1 MSSRGCRCGS
11 SVEMAV
17 DLAGEVALERASDLA
32 KGAPLGGA
40 LFDVGACVGVHA
52 HPGDYGHV
60 EGAVE
65 ASVAT
70 SIDSVAHGVP
80 GRRGDWVDAGQA
92 GERSFGA
99 DASGVRPRGESDGC
113 GDWSDAGLVEQAG
126 RGTLLDQGGHLVS
139 DCRQLVVRSAYP
151 HGQSDGLG
159 PGDAGCEFFGATAPA
174 AIVAIWPP
182 LSVLRAS
189 TPRPREVGLSAH

>member
-1 MSSRGCRCGS
+1 MMPLNLLCMSSRGCRCGS

-113 GDWSDAGLVEQAG
+113 GDWSDAGVAEPAG
-126 RGTLLDQGGHLVS
+126 RGTLPDRGGQPRRV
-139 DCRQLVVRSAYP
+139 CRQLLSCSAD
-151 HGQSDGLG
+151 SL
-159 PGDAGCEFFGATAPA
+159 
-174 AIVAIWPP
+174 V
-182 LSVLRAS
+182 
-189 TPRPREVGLSAH
+189 